1 MRDSQ
6 SPSLNTAILW
16 LLSYIEQQVTR
27 SERSYM
33 YWWGFNAL
41 HGWVVLDRNI
51 PCNQAGQ
58 SGDLIFYVCPN
69 LETFNCS
76 RKDWDEPNFIYAPK
90 YLKNL
95 SETASIEFEMLKVKV
110 EERLRTLLEEQSK
123 ADLEKKQLDAIEN
136 HQNFLKGKG
145 LPYRG
150 VLAGNHNK
158 KHRLT
163 HCYAC
168 KDSLDSEIN
177 SLCAAC
183 RWIICECGA
192 CGCGYE
198 F

>member
-1 MRDSQ
+1 
-6 SPSLNTAILW
+6 
-16 LLSYIEQQVTR
+16 
-27 SERSYM
+27 M

-58 SGDLIFYVCPN
+58 SGDLVFYICPE
-69 LETFNCS
+69 LTKFSCS
-76 RKDWDEPNFIYAPK
+76 RKEWDEPNFIYAPK
-90 YLKNL
+90 YLKSLPENA
-95 SETASIEFEMLKVKV
+95 TIEFETLREKV
-110 EERLRTLLEEQSK
+110 EERLLTQFEEQIR
-123 ADLEKKQLDAIEN
+123 ADLAKKQLDAIEN

-150 VLAGNHNK
+150 VVAVNHKK

-183 RWIICECGA
+183 KWIICGCGA

-198 F
+198 FRTY